1 MSDIAGD
8 YDALTAGAGLVEL
21 SNRTQVEV
29 VGDDRAKFLHNMCT
43 NDIRRLESGK
53 GCEAFFLNAK
63 GHILGFGYVFAGPR
77 SHVIETVPEQGK
89 SLIAHM
95 DRFIIR
101 EKVGL
106 HDRSQTWGE
115 LLLAGAKAP
124 DVLRALVGEAVPA
137 EPLSHV
143 AADISGRPVWVRR
156 VAMTLPGGYLIAC
169 SREDAEAV
177 NRSIA
182 DAGAVPCNDKALEPL
197 RIEAGT
203 PAYGAD
209 ISDKNLPQEL
219 DRDSRA
225 ISFVKGCYIGQET
238 VARLDALGHVNKLLV
253 GLRIQS
259 NDVAAGLDVVKDGQT
274 VGTVTSAAWSPRL
287 QATVALG
294 YVRRGSH
301 MPGTVLSSAAGEASV
316 VTLPMQ

>member
-1 MSDIAGD
+1 MSDIARD
-8 YDALTAGAGLVEL
+8 YDALTAGAGLIDL

-43 NDIRRLESGK
+43 NDIRKLEICK

-63 GHILGFGYVFAGPR
+63 GHILGFSFVFAGPT
-77 SHVIETVPEQGK
+77 SHVSETVPEHGM
-89 SLIAHM
+89 SLVAHV

-101 EKVGL
+101 EKVEV

-115 LLLAGAKAP
+115 MLLAGGKAP
-124 DVLRALVGEAVPA
+124 DVLRALVGDSVPT

-143 AADISGRPVWVRR
+143 AAVVSGRPVWFRR

-169 SREDAEAV
+169 PRDDVEAV
-177 NRSIA
+177 SRAIV
-182 DAGAVPCNDKALEPL
+182 DAGAVRCNDKALEPL

-203 PAYGAD
+203 PVYGVD
-209 ISDKNLPQEL
+209 ITDKNLPQEL

-253 GLRIQS
+253 GLRIQR
-259 NDVAAGLDVVKDGQT
+259 NDVAAGLDLVKDGHA
-274 VGTVTSAAWSPRL
+274 VGSVTSAAWSPRL

-301 MPGTVLSSAAGEASV
+301 TPGTGLSSAAGEANV
-316 VTLPMQ
+316 VALPMQ